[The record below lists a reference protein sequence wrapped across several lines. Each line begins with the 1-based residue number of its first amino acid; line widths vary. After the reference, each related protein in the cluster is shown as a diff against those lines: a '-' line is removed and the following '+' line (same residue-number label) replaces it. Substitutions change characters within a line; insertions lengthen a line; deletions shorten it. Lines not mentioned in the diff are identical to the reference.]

1 MKIPFILP
9 QNEELMLLAF
19 SKAPMLHLPRMRDPL
34 DFRRTGLDIGRS
46 SRPAGP
52 LVVLQSTRLP
62 RLRSQMIQARP
73 SLVAA
78 YIQQPQPVRT
88 PRRLAS

>member
-1 MKIPFILP
+1 
-9 QNEELMLLAF
+9 MLLAF
-19 SKAPMLHLPRMRDPL
+19 SKAPMLHPPRMRDPL

-62 RLRSQMIQARP
+62 RLRS
-73 SLVAA
+73 
-78 YIQQPQPVRT
+78 
-88 PRRLAS
+88 